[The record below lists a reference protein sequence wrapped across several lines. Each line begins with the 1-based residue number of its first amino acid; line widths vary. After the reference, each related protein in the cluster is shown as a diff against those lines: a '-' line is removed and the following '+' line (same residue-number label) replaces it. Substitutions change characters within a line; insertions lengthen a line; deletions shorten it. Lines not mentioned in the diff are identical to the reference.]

1 MDHEGSDSTRSWHP
15 ANMPNTLQKSDTT
28 PLPQGLGFSQ
38 EKAISQGDHY
48 SHEGHSSSG
57 PGESQNDEASSSK
70 LELSSI
76 NDVVSSSSD
85 MPKSTPPVTT
95 TSTTATPKSPEASQ
109 DIDEAKDQSSL
120 RLPESSETEGN
131 AGEEGENAGGANSSL
146 AKETNSPLEEISRL
160 DRSNSFPDVPLATS
174 TYSHPPS
181 LPHSQVE
188 EILEGDAIEDSLV
201 EDEEVLFPQ
210 YAQQRDLPPET
221 TESRGDVISQQY
233 ESILDEPPLPTQD
246 ESRFEEG
253 LPLLPTSDSSSDAP
267 FATYSS
273 PESDVKIEAPHS
285 DEGTGFF
292 AKSSS
297 ETPHAEVPQ
306 EPHRLDRK
314 TTGDVLGAMSFAS
327 AADEPDFSDIL
338 KGDDPNADMDSL
350 EGHVQDVGETK
361 VEDLD
366 AVWQAALGDD
376 DLLDD
381 EPSLDP
387 KSFFGDD
394 ASEFLS
400 EIQGENSTENT
411 HYDHSRHTASQH
423 TIDTRYGPT
432 PSMVDQQGELVSRY
446 LPEKPAPVRKANLP
460 NGVPQSHHDQGN
472 LASPQSSHF
481 DRRNGPLPERPRM
494 PESTQSFADKS
505 KGGYTS
511 PYDLPIDVS
520 RPAKKRN
527 FTGQGRSG
535 TGPNGVAIPQLPP
548 PPRSSSMYANISPI
562 VQSPPPLPTL
572 QAAPTAPNKARPAV
586 TAQKSGFFEELP
598 ATQPRPASRPSQPP
612 SSKAPLLGASV
623 SPQTF
628 RNSQGTQRPQSSSS
642 DGSHSF
648 GLVPPSKVGPYAAAP
663 DQTPNAPPLSAP
675 LNSRYSPAPPQQQGV
690 PPPRN
695 RYAASPS
702 SISRAPPPPAVPFQP
717 RTSSPLAQKASVGH
731 DEVGNTNSHV
741 LPDPSASVLKP
752 TVRSPPSGKSM
763 LDQAQS
769 SYDDQLNPRQ
779 YEAALHRQ
787 QDRAP
792 SSLQQTTV
800 QPFLRQNG
808 HESGTNVAIQ
818 RETSAVASKY
828 ISSSQ
833 VNKQDY
839 QPRTHP
845 VAAET
850 QFVPPPRSLTQSPGA
865 VRPRGSLAE
874 LARESLQRPA
884 SVNERPSNLH
894 QNSYQPGV
902 QPAVAPSASLESD
915 TTEYLKP
922 NNETQYDPLE
932 RWKGSPIFHFAFGG
946 AVISSLPVRIP
957 RYTAGVMRP
966 SILCATGDVRIHD
979 SKAILS
985 DEHLGAF
992 PGPLKGKGK
1001 KKDVMDWLQKKT
1013 AQLQSLSHGM
1023 NPDQEQALEERYMLW
1038 QLIRILVE
1046 HDGAIEGK
1054 PNAEKAARLI
1064 LFPQLSD
1071 DHTDLGMGT
1080 GSHAP
1085 SISRSGAIPQSSDSA
1100 DPEAMEAL
1108 RKLLLQ
1114 GEREKAVYYALDRR
1128 LWAHAML
1135 ISSTMDKGVWKQVLQ
1150 EFVRQEVKTAGDN
1163 TESLAAL
1170 YQIFAG
1176 NWEESVDE
1184 LVPPSA
1190 RAGMQLISKAAAPG
1204 VTKNALDGL
1213 NKWRETVTLSVGNP
1227 VPGDG
1232 QAMAALGRLLTS
1244 YGRVEAAHICFLFAK
1259 NSSLFGPPEDPNT
1272 AAFILGINHSGQP
1285 NKDSY
1290 DVDSIMLTEVFDF
1303 ANNVLRNGSAPSSLH
1318 MQLPRLYHAYTLAE
1332 RGFQAQALAY
1342 CDELANFVRSAP
1354 KGHLPYLGRISGP
1367 LDDLSGRL
1375 RQAPS
1380 STAGSWMARP
1390 TMDKVSGSLMSR
1402 FTSFVAG
1409 EDSDAESTESGKLQA
1424 IDPFAK
1430 ATGDTPGVSPS
1441 PSSGDLYG
1449 SYAAGDPYA
1458 SARPSMTAAG
1468 SRYAPSGIMTPR
1480 SSLDQGGRPHQV
1492 SPRALPGDAS
1502 KAPLQQQRTYNPVAP
1517 VLSGEVLEGPQQ
1529 EQYKPPPHQPH
1540 FNAAQSYLPTPPLQ
1554 SEQLSPPMSS
1564 PYAPMSGQGTP
1575 SIYSPQLD
1583 QQPRNGPHQPP
1594 LSTSTDQPHDQVPD
1608 AEYNKF
1614 SENTTQSHM
1623 HLESMPQSNGYEPPS
1638 STYMPYSPPAESSSS
1653 TSPRKKKSFMDLSD
1667 DEDFSTQA
1675 SAAATKPDK
1684 AASKAPSGRE
1694 PDAAFLAAVD
1704 ADAKKAQTLQPK
1716 KSGWFGG
1723 IFGGKKSEDL
1733 GGSGG
1738 SSSKNDSG
1746 APGAPIKAKL
1756 GEQSSFYY
1764 DKELKRWVNPNAG
1777 PDAASAATPTPPPP
1791 RGGPPPSRAVSGS
1804 GVPPPPRSAAP
1815 TPPVPPLPAGTP
1827 PVNIT
1832 GPPSAPFS
1840 NPSNPASRSESPAI
1854 GTAAPGNAP
1863 LPPLSAASGLIP
1875 GGGSSSIGGGPPS
1888 RPGTAV
1894 SNASSIDDLL
1904 GGPAGSNAAA
1914 RAGGTMRKKK
1924 ARGYV
1929 NVLADKE
1936 K

>member
-1 MDHEGSDSTRSWHP
+1 MDHKGIGSTRSWHP
-15 ANMPNTLQKSDTT
+15 ADMPNTLQESDTT
-28 PLPQGLGFSQ
+28 PLQQGLGLRQ

-48 SHEGHSSSG
+48 SPEGHSGSSL
-57 PGESQNDEASSSK
+57 GESQDHEVSSSTI
-70 LELSSI
+70 ELSSM
-76 NDVVSSSSD
+76 NDVVPSSLD
-85 MPKSTPPVTT
+85 MPKSLPPVTT
-95 TSTTATPKSPEASQ
+95 MTTNATPVSTEASQ
-109 DIDEAKDQSSL
+109 DIDEAEDQNTL
-120 RLPESSETEGN
+120 RLSESGN
-131 AGEEGENAGGANSSL
+131 AGEDGESIGVADSFPAGEANP
-146 AKETNSPLEEISRL
+146 PLEEISRL
-160 DRSNSFPDVPLATS
+160 GRSNSFPDVPLAVP

-181 LPHSQVE
+181 LPHSQAE
-188 EILEGDAIEDSLV
+188 EILEGAPLEDSLV

-210 YAQQRDLPPET
+210 YAQHRDAPSKSTDLQN
-221 TESRGDVISQQY
+221 DVIPQQY
-233 ESILDEPPLPTQD
+233 QSILDEPLLPTQD

-253 LPLLPTSDSSSDAP
+253 LPLLPTSDNGSDAP
-267 FATYSS
+267 FATYTSL
-273 PESDVKIEAPHS
+273 ESDIQTDPPHS
-285 DEGTGFF
+285 DEGSGFF
-292 AKSSS
+292 DKSSS
-297 ETPHAEVPQ
+297 EAPHTEVPQ

-314 TTGDVLGAMSFAS
+314 TTGDVLSAMSFTS
-327 AADEPDFSDIL
+327 TVDEPDFNDFL
-338 KGDDPNADMDSL
+338 KSDDPHADVDPV
-350 EGHVQDVGETK
+350 EEHVQDAGEPK

-376 DLLDD
+376 ELLDD
-381 EPSLDP
+381 DPSLDP
-387 KSFFGDD
+387 TSFFGDD

-400 EIQGENSTENT
+400 EVPNENFAKNAN
-411 HYDHSRHTASQH
+411 YDHSRHTASKD
-423 TIDTRYGPT
+423 TVDTRYNPT
-432 PSMVDQQGELVSRY
+432 PSMVDQQGVLGPRY
-446 LPEKPAPVRKANLP
+446 QPEKPAPVRKANLP
-460 NGVPQSHHDQGN
+460 NGVPQSYHDQGD
-472 LASPQSSHF
+472 LALAQSGHF

-511 PYDLPIDVS
+511 PYDLPIDVA

-527 FTGQGRSG
+527 FTQQGRPG
-535 TGPNGVAIPQLPP
+535 TGPNGVAVPQLPP

-562 VQSPPPLPTL
+562 MQSPPPLPSL
-572 QAAPTAPNKARPAV
+572 QAAPPPPNKSRPAV

-598 ATQPRPASRPSQPP
+598 ATQPRPASRPSLPP
-612 SSKAPLLGASV
+612 HSNAPFPGAPIP
-623 SPQTF
+623 PQAF
-628 RNSQGTQRPQSSSS
+628 RSAQGIQRPQSSSS
-642 DGSHSF
+642 DGPRSF

-663 DQTPNAPPLSAP
+663 DQTPNTPHSAP

-702 SISRAPPPPAVPFQP
+702 SISRAPPPSAVPFQP
-717 RTSSPLAQKASVGH
+717 RTSSPLAQKASDGH
-731 DEVGNTNSHV
+731 DKVDTTNSHV

-752 TVRSPPSGKSM
+752 TVRSPPSGRSM
-763 LDQAQS
+763 LDHAQS
-769 SYDDQLNPRQ
+769 RYDDQPNPHE
-779 YEAALHRQ
+779 YEVFNHEQ
-787 QDRAP
+787 QERGH
-792 SSLQQTTV
+792 SSPQQPTA
-800 QPFLRQNG
+800 QPLLRQHG
-808 HESGTNVAIQ
+808 REGDTNRAIQ
-818 RETSAVASKY
+818 RETSAIASKY
-828 ISSSQ
+828 ISSRQ

-874 LARESLQRPA
+874 LARGSLQRPA

-894 QNSYQPGV
+894 QSSYQPGV
-902 QPAVAPSASLESD
+902 QPAVAPSASLGSD
-915 TTEYLKP
+915 TTEYSKP
-922 NNETQYDPLE
+922 NNETQHDPLE
-932 RWKGSPIFHFAFGG
+932 RWKGSPIFHFAFSG

-979 SKAILS
+979 NKAMLS

-992 PGPLKGKGK
+992 PGPLKSKGK
-1001 KKDVMDWLQKKT
+1001 KKDVIDWLQKKI
-1013 AQLQSLSHGM
+1013 AQIQSLGHDVSSDRG
-1023 NPDQEQALEERYMLW
+1023 QALEERCMLW
-1038 QLIRILVE
+1038 QLVKVLVE

-1054 PNAEKAARLI
+1054 INAEKAARLI
-1064 LFPQLSD
+1064 LFPQLSN
-1071 DHTDLGMGT
+1071 DHSDFGVSM

-1085 SISRSGAIPQSSDSA
+1085 SISRSSTIPQSSDSA

-1213 NKWRETVTLSVGNP
+1213 NRWRETVTLSLGNP
-1227 VPGDG
+1227 VSGDG
-1232 QAMAALGRLLTS
+1232 QAMAALGRLLAS
-1244 YGRVEAAHICFLFAK
+1244 YGRIEAAHICFLFAK

-1285 NKDSY
+1285 NKDGY

-1303 ANNVLRNGSAPSSLH
+1303 TNNVLRNGSASSSLH
-1318 MQLPRLYHAYTLAE
+1318 MQLPRLYHAYALAE
-1332 RGFQAQALAY
+1332 HGFQAQALAY
-1342 CDELANFVRSAP
+1342 CDELANFVKSAP
-1354 KGHLPYLGRISGP
+1354 KGHLPYLGRITGP
-1367 LDDLSGRL
+1367 LDDLSSRL
-1375 RQAPS
+1375 RQAPG

-1402 FTSFVAG
+1402 FTLFVAG

-1449 SYAAGDPYA
+1449 SYASGETYA

-1480 SSLDQGGRPHQV
+1480 SSLDQGGRPQQV
-1492 SPRALPGDAS
+1492 SPRALPGDVS
-1502 KAPLQQQRTYNPVAP
+1502 KAPLQQQRTYNPMAP
-1517 VLSGEVLEGPQQ
+1517 AFSGEVHEEPQQ

-1540 FNAAQSYLPTPPLQ
+1540 FNTAQSYLPTPPLQ
-1554 SEQLSPPMSS
+1554 SEQLSPSMSS

-1583 QQPRNGPHQPP
+1583 QQSRNGPHQPLP
-1594 LSTSTDQPHDQVPD
+1594 STLTDQPHVHAPNMESNNFD
-1608 AEYNKF
+1608 
-1614 SENTTQSHM
+1614 ENATQSHM
-1623 HLESMPQSNGYEPPS
+1623 HSESIPPSNGYEPPS
-1638 STYMPYSPPAESSSS
+1638 STYMPYSPPAESSPPK
-1653 TSPRKKKSFMDLSD
+1653 SPRKKKSFMDLSD
-1667 DEDFSTQA
+1667 DEEFSARA

-1684 AASKAPSGRE
+1684 AAPKVPSGRE
-1694 PDAAFLAAVD
+1694 PDAAFLAAVN

-1733 GGSGG
+1733 GSSGG
-1738 SSSKNDSG
+1738 GSSKNDSN

-1777 PDAASAATPTPPPP
+1777 PDAASAVTPTPPPP

-1815 TPPVPPLPAGTP
+1815 TPPVPPLPAGTQ

-1854 GTAAPGNAP
+1854 GTAPPANAS

-1875 GGGSSSIGGGPPS
+1875 GGASSSTGGGPSS

-1894 SNASSIDDLL
+1894 STASSIDDLL

-1914 RAGGTMRKKK
+1914 RAGGTMKKKK